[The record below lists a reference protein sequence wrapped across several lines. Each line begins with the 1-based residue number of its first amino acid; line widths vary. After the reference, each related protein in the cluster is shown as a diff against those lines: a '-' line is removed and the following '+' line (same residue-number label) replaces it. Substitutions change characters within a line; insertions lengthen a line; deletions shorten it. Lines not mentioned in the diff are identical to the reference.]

1 MQQNTKFYV
10 IFIYDSQIAALSLS
24 PALFFLQLTSR
35 MPRFDKHLCIKMAA
49 KSKEQQLLAVLSD
62 LPTDI
67 YENFIAE
74 EVSLKRNNKV
84 FNITTRTISKE

>member
-1 MQQNTKFYV
+1 
-10 IFIYDSQIAALSLS
+10 
-24 PALFFLQLTSR
+24 
-35 MPRFDKHLCIKMAA
+35 MAA

-62 LPTDI
+62 LPADI
-67 YENFIAE
+67 YENVIAE

>member
-1 MQQNTKFYV
+1 
-10 IFIYDSQIAALSLS
+10 
-24 PALFFLQLTSR
+24 
-35 MPRFDKHLCIKMAA
+35 MAA

-74 EVSLKRNNKV
+74 EVSLKGNNKV